1 MKKKIIA
8 FDKNGNQTEKEI
20 YYIPVRYI
28 LAVLITIAETAAV
41 LAIVIALMYYIP
53 YFSIAVLFTQ
63 IGVVLQIINSNDN
76 PEYKIPWLLIV
87 LIVPVAG
94 FMIYF
99 MYYSRK
105 LPEKFTK
112 RLAKMNSID
121 VKDDFE
127 ELNALKNEDI
137 LAYRQA
143 VQICKISNTHLYR
156 NTQIKYFEV
165 GEKMHAAMLEDLKNA
180 EKFIFLEY
188 FIIEEGVFWNSILE
202 ILKEKAANGVEVR
215 VMWDDIGC
223 MALLPGNYA
232 KTLGKMGIHAVPFE
246 RLKGQANNEFNNRS
260 HRKIM
265 IIDGRVGYT
274 GGINIADEYIN
285 LKKPYGHWKDTGIRI
300 EGEAVSELTKMF
312 ITDYSLNFRKSED
325 EYEKYCVSPKIP
337 NGGFLIPFG
346 SGPRP
351 IYDKEVG
358 KAVIMNMLNQAKR
371 YVYIT
376 TPYLIIDNE
385 LCQAIE
391 NAAIRGIDVKIIT
404 PHIPDKKI
412 VFGMTRS
419 SYKRFIESGAEIYE
433 YTPGFIHAKM
443 YISDDETA
451 MIGTINLDY
460 RSLVHHFENGVWLYK
475 CDVTSDIKADIL
487 NTVSMSEKIERGSLK
502 DNLLHR
508 FIRSVVRIFAPML

>member
-1 MKKKIIA
+1 MKKKIIT

-28 LAVLITIAETAAV
+28 FAVLITIAETAAV
-41 LAIVIALMYYIP
+41 VAIVVALMYKVP
-53 YFSIAVLFTQ
+53 YFSIAVLLTQ
-63 IGVVLQIINSNDN
+63 IGVILQIVNSGDN
-76 PEYKIPWLLIV
+76 PDYKIPWLLIV

-99 MYYSRK
+99 MYYSRRF
-105 LPEKFTK
+105 PEKFIK
-112 RLAKMNSID
+112 RLSKMNSIE
-121 VKDDFE
+121 VKDDLE
-127 ELNALKNEDI
+127 ELKALKNEDI

-143 VQICKISNTHLYR
+143 LQLCKTANTNLYR

-188 FIIEEGVFWNSILE
+188 FIIEEGVFWNSILG
-202 ILKEKAANGVEVR
+202 ILKTKAAQGVEVR
-215 VMWDDIGC
+215 VVWDDIGC
-223 MALLPGNYA
+223 MALLPGDYY
-232 KTLGKMGIHAVPFE
+232 KTLEKMGIHAIPFAKL
-246 RLKGQANNEFNNRS
+246 RGQANNEFNNRS

-265 IIDGRVGYT
+265 VIDGKIGYT

-285 LKKPYGHWKDTGIRI
+285 VTHPFGHWKDTGIRMQ
-300 EGEAVSELTKMF
+300 GEAVAELTKMF
-312 ITDYSLNFRKSED
+312 ITDYALNFRKSNE
-325 EYEKYCVSPKIP
+325 EYEKYCISEKYAD
-337 NGGFLIPFG
+337 NGFLIPFG

-351 IYDKEVG
+351 IYNKEVG

-391 NAAIRGIDVKIIT
+391 NAALRGIDIKIVT

-412 VFGMTRS
+412 IFGMTRS
-419 SYKRFIESGAEIYE
+419 SYKRFIDSGAEIYE

-443 YISDDETA
+443 YISDDEAA

-475 CDVTSDIKADIL
+475 CDVIDDMKADII
-487 NTVSMSEKIERGSLK
+487 NTISKSEKIEFNSIK
-502 DNLLHR
+502 DTLLNR